1 MKCRYC
7 SSQLSLRLIDLGAA
21 PPSNAYLTESQLNL
35 PERWFPLRVFVCT
48 NCWLAQTEDFAQFDE
63 LFADDYAY
71 FSSYSATWLDH
82 AEKYVIDVIDQ
93 FKLDTGSFVVEVA
106 CNDGYLLQKIKS
118 RGIPCLGIEPTKST
132 ALVAQRKGIN
142 VKQGFFGAVL
152 AKKLALEGI
161 RADLM
166 VANNVLAHVPDIG
179 DFVRGFRVLLAP
191 KGVATFE
198 FPHLLSLI
206 NGCQFD
212 TIYHEHFSYL
222 SLTAV
227 AAIFKGN
234 GLKIFRVEELSTHGG
249 SLRVYAERSDCPVQV
264 ESSSATEILNLEDN
278 AGIKSIQFYSK
289 LQQCADNIKDRLLQF
304 LIGAKAAGHVVVGYG
319 AAAKGNTLLNY
330 AGVKVDLMRAVVDR
344 SPAKQGK
351 FLPGSRIPILDEDYL
366 ASARPKYVLILPWN
380 LRAEI
385 TSQLS
390 YIRSWGGQFVS
401 VIPELSIA

>member
-1 MKCRYC
+1 VKCRYC
-7 SSQLSLRLIDLGAA
+7 SGELSLQLIDLGTA
-21 PPSNAYLTESQLNL
+21 PPSNAYLSKSQLNM

-48 NCWLAQTEDFAQFDE
+48 NCWLAQTEDFTQFNE
-63 LFADDYAY
+63 LFSHDYAY
-71 FSSYSATWLDH
+71 FSSYSASWLDH
-82 AEKYVIDVIDQ
+82 AEKYVIDMIAQ
-93 FKLDTGSFVVEVA
+93 FNLDAASFVVEVA
-106 CNDGYLLQKIKS
+106 CNDGYLLQKVKS
-118 RGIPCLGIEPTKST
+118 RGIPCLGIEPTQST
-132 ALVAQRKGIN
+132 AFVARSKGID
-142 VKQGFFGAVL
+142 VEQEFFGVAL
-152 AKKLALEGI
+152 AERLVSEGN

-166 VANNVLAHVPDIG
+166 VANNVLAHVPDIS
-179 DFVRGFRVLLAP
+179 DFVRGFSVLLAP

-222 SLTAV
+222 SLTA
-227 AAIFKGN
+227 ATAIFKSN
-234 GLKIFRVEELSTHGG
+234 GLRVFRIEELSTHGG
-249 SLRVYAERSDCPVQV
+249 SLRVYVERSDCPVRV
-264 ESSSATEILNLEDN
+264 ESPSVTEMLHLEAD
-278 AGIKSIQFYSK
+278 AGITSIPFYSK
-289 LQQCADNIKDRLLQF
+289 LQKCADDIKDKMLQF

-351 FLPGSRIPILDEDYL
+351 FLPGSRIPIFDESYL
-366 ASARPKYVLILPWN
+366 ASARPSYVIILPWN

-385 TSQLS
+385 TNQLS

-401 VIPELSIA
+401 VIPELSII